1 MKPFLVAL
9 SLSAVATTAGDLDGL
24 RFLSGKWQGEWGK
37 AAIEE
42 HWTEAAGGTMLG
54 VSRTIVSGKTVAF
67 EYLRIEA
74 RGDGVF
80 YVAQPGGRP
89 PTDFKLTKVSAGL
102 AVFENP
108 EHDHPKIIRYRLG
121 ENSLVAEVEGDEG
134 KQEFRFRKS
143 GAP

>member
-89 PTDFKLTKVSAGL
+89 PTDFKL
-102 AVFENP
+102 
-108 EHDHPKIIRYRLG
+108 
-121 ENSLVAEVEGDEG
+121 
-134 KQEFRFRKS
+134 
-143 GAP
+143 

>member
-1 MKPFLVAL
+1 MTLFLAVL
-9 SLSAVATTAGDLDGL
+9 VSAASAAPADLEGL
-24 RFLSGKWQGEWGK
+24 RFLSGGWKGEFGK
-37 AAIEE
+37 TTIEE

-74 RGDGVF
+74 RSDGVF
-80 YVAQPGGRP
+80 YVAQPNGRP
-89 PTDFKLTKVSAGL
+89 PTDFRLTRVAADE

-108 EHDHPKIIRYRLG
+108 EHDHPKVIRYRRSDATL
-121 ENSLVAEVEGDEG
+121 LAEIAGDEG

-143 GAP
+143 TVP